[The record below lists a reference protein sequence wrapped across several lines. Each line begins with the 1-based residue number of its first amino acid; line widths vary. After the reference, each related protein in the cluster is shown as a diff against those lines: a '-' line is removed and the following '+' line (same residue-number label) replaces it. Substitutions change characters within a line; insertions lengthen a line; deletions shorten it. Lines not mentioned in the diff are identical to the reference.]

1 MGVLTIFTTY
11 KEKNIFMV
19 AVEKGIAGLVS
30 VYKYCYILY
39 GLILYDA

>member
-1 MGVLTIFTTY
+1 MGVLTLFTTY

-30 VYKYCYILY
+30 AYKFCILY
-39 GLILYDA
+39 AQILYDT